1 MEGTVITKCKLA
13 SFSLL
18 SFSRDSISS
27 IAESNMTNISILEAV
42 KGLILYEC
50 LVMQEVKQKLQKLL
64 VLTVTSQINLFGPPK
79 KQIFKDIKTY
89 QV

>member
-1 MEGTVITKCKLA
+1 MEGTVIAKCKLA

-27 IAESNMTNISILEAV
+27 IAESNITNISIMEAV

-64 VLTVTSQINLFGPPK
+64 VETVTSQINLFGPPK